1 MTADRARG
9 APVFFGTDV
18 VNDSDRCHSRGQR
31 GCRREGGLVSTIPS
45 SRTGGG
51 TPYEEVQASDEFAQL
66 RSRFRRFVFPVTAG
80 FLVWYFLYAILSAY
94 AHDFMATKV
103 VGNIN
108 VGVVFGLL
116 QFVSTFAI
124 TMWYVRWA
132 DREFDPTAD
141 ALRERIE
148 GGDLR

>member
-1 MTADRARG
+1 MAT
-9 APVFFGTDV
+9 V
-18 VNDSDRCHSRGQR
+18 
-31 GCRREGGLVSTIPS
+31 PS

-51 TPYEEVQASDEFAQL
+51 TPYEEVQDSDEFVEL
-66 RSRFRRFVFPVTAG
+66 RRRFRRFVFPLTAG
-80 FLVWYFLYAILSAY
+80 FLAWYFLYAVLSAY

-108 VGVVFGLL
+108 IGVVFGLL
-116 QFVSTFAI
+116 QFVSTFVI

>member
-1 MTADRARG
+1 
-9 APVFFGTDV
+9 
-18 VNDSDRCHSRGQR
+18 
-31 GCRREGGLVSTIPS
+31 VSTIPS

-80 FLVWYFLYAILSAY
+80 FLVWYFLFVLLSAY
-94 AHDFMATKV
+94 ASSFMATKV
-103 VGNIN
+103 IGTINI
-108 VGVVFGLL
+108 GLLFGLL

-124 TMWYVRWA
+124 TIAYMRWA

-148 GGDLR
+148 GGLEGGLDSGREGGPQDGFEGRDLR

>member
-1 MTADRARG
+1 
-9 APVFFGTDV
+9 
-18 VNDSDRCHSRGQR
+18 
-31 GCRREGGLVSTIPS
+31 VSTIPT

-66 RSRFRRFVFPVTAG
+66 RGRFRRFVFPVTVG
-80 FLVWYFLYAILSAY
+80 FLVWYFLFVLLSAY
-94 AHDFMATKV
+94 ASSFMATKV
-103 VGNIN
+103 IGNIN
-108 VGVVFGLL
+108 IGIIFGLL

-124 TMWYVRWA
+124 TMWYARWA

-148 GGDLR
+148 GGLEGRDLR

>member
-1 MTADRARG
+1 
-9 APVFFGTDV
+9 
-18 VNDSDRCHSRGQR
+18 
-31 GCRREGGLVSTIPS
+31 VSTIPT

-51 TPYEEVQASDEFAQL
+51 TPYEEVQDSDEFVEL
-66 RSRFRRFVFPVTAG
+66 RRRFRRFVFPLTAG
-80 FLVWYFLYAILSAY
+80 FLAWYFLYAVLSAY

-108 VGVVFGLL
+108 IGVVFGLL
-116 QFVSTFAI
+116 QFVSTFVI

>member
-1 MTADRARG
+1 M
-9 APVFFGTDV
+9 
-18 VNDSDRCHSRGQR
+18 
-31 GCRREGGLVSTIPS
+31 STIPG
-45 SRTGGG
+45 SRTGG

-94 AHDFMATKV
+94 AHDFMAAKV
-103 VGNIN
+103 VGNIT

-116 QFVSTFAI
+116 QFVSTFVI

-148 GGDLR
+148 GGRIEGGDLR